1 MAFII
6 QGKGVG
12 DAIVFGKAWIL
23 PSVSKFEVEYKSISC
38 GKVVHEEIRFKNA
51 VKSLKAELKELSSSI
66 EKNLNSEFKSILE
79 TYQLILDDNILING
93 TKEKIK
99 SSKCN
104 AEWALVQQLN
114 FICNEF
120 NKINDPYF
128 RERQQDIEQLVSR
141 LLKKLNA
148 LENSDIDAMNEKNNF
163 PNASQQKNNW
173 ILISRDI
180 SFSEISDLDS
190 YNISAFATELG
201 SPTSHLAILARSL
214 NIPAILG
221 LQKSFNLIEHGEEI
235 ILDSECG
242 AIIVGADEKTIEFY
256 KNRKLKKTNFKI
268 QLQKLKDVRCITTDG
283 IKISLMGNIEQ
294 PEETEKALNQG
305 AEGIGL
311 FRSEFLFLNK
321 NSMPSEE
328 EQYNAYKKVGNDMK
342 GLPVTIRTLDS
353 GADKILPYLDNNQ
366 EQPANPALGLRAI
379 RLCLANTDIF
389 ITQIRALLRA
399 SKFGNIKILLPLISG
414 SSELITCRTLIKNAM
429 HQLDLEKREYNKKI
443 QIGAMIEVPSAAIAI
458 ESLLPYLDF
467 VSLGTNDLIQY
478 TLAIDRTNRFVS
490 NLYDAEHPAILELI
504 RGVVSVC
511 GRNNIPVSICGEM
524 AGNVSHTQL
533 LLNLGI
539 RSFSMNCNEILLI
552 KEKILKLK
560 TNTSYKQ

>member
-190 YNISAFATELG
+190 YNVSAFATELG

-242 AIIVGADEKTIEFY
+242 AIIVGADEKTTEFY

>member
-190 YNISAFATELG
+190 YNVSAFATELG

>member
-38 GKVVHEEIRFKNA
+38 GKVVHEEIRFRNA

-180 SFSEISDLDS
+180 SFSEISYLDS
-190 YNISAFATELG
+190 HNVSAFATELG

-321 NSMPSEE
+321 NSMPSED

-524 AGNVSHTQL
+524 AGNASHTQL

>member
-38 GKVVHEEIRFKNA
+38 GKVVHEEIRFRNA

-180 SFSEISDLDS
+180 SFSEISYLDS
-190 YNISAFATELG
+190 HNVSAFATELG

-524 AGNVSHTQL
+524 AGNASHTQL